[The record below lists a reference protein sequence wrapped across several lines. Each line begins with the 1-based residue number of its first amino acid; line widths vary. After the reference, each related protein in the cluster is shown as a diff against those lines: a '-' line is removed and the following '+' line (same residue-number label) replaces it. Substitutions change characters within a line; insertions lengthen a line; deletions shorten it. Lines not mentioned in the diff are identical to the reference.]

1 MELLVQ
7 GSRRTVACIP
17 STGSSYHFCPAV
29 ECVICFHLAKLEKVA
44 KLGRQEPRNSFG
56 AGHYEKFQLSSLHN
70 TFPFENEWHKLSEQ
84 GFLQRIGMQY
94 HWRNCDYKSFDEF
107 LMDIKQSKR
116 KNIRQE
122 RKKILQQN
130 LTMKC
135 LRGYEIKCTWPSVK
149 GVMHGKM
156 EVCTVIRPPASASQ
170 ERRCSPYL
178 TRDFFHIM
186 GSKMGDQVP
195 FLVAEGRG

>member
-1 MELLVQ
+1 
-7 GSRRTVACIP
+7 
-17 STGSSYHFCPAV
+17 
-29 ECVICFHLAKLEKVA
+29 
-44 KLGRQEPRNSFG
+44 
-56 AGHYEKFQLSSLHN
+56 
-70 TFPFENEWHKLSEQ
+70 
-84 GFLQRIGMQY
+84 MQY

-122 RKKILQQN
+122 RKKISQQN

-178 TRDFFHIM
+178 TGDFFHIM

-195 FLVAEGRG
+195 LLVAEGRG